1 MIADFRLLIGWRR
14 TIAFDGP
21 AHGGDLAG
29 VGGLLAFAD
38 GGHDGDLFA
47 DLLEGGDLGHLPDG
61 LDDGVFVTHR
71 RRVCHGRGRR
81 ARRLLD
87 RGVVVCKD

>member
-1 MIADFRLLIGWRR
+1 
-14 TIAFDGP
+14 
-21 AHGGDLAG
+21 
-29 VGGLLAFAD
+29 
-38 GGHDGDLFA
+38 
-47 DLLEGGDLGHLPDG
+47 LPDG